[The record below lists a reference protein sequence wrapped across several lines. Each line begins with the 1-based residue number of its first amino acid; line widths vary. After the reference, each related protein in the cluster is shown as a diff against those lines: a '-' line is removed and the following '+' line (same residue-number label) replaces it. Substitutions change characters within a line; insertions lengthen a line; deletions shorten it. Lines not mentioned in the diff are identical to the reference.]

1 MFISGLTDP
10 RITTTIAAKIAE
22 NRRKFSSVMF
32 PLQETHGA
40 VVIHA
45 ARYLL
50 KFSTRATDYILPV
63 ARNPAGFFLPGIFT
77 HPFARFQPFHIK
89 GLRGSG

>member
-1 MFISGLTDP
+1 
-10 RITTTIAAKIAE
+10 
-22 NRRKFSSVMF
+22 MF

-50 KFSTRATDYILPV
+50 KLSTRATDYILPV
-63 ARNPAGFFLPGIFT
+63 APQPSRFFLPGIFT

-89 GLRGSG
+89 GLRAVDKRSKGFPFERYGRERGNRRREAAESLVK